1 MGHACSV
8 GRDADRTRVRGQ
20 VPCIPASPVRARH
33 LLHANAVQASMVTIG
48 PLADAGGATA
58 VFFSNPASTVA
69 RQDIT
74 VRRSNDDGASW
85 LAGTWLVQ
93 VCD

>member
-1 MGHACSV
+1 
-8 GRDADRTRVRGQ
+8 
-20 VPCIPASPVRARH
+20 
-33 LLHANAVQASMVTIG
+33 MVTIG

-93 VCD
+93 VRSGLRALNVVRVH